1 VLYVSIEDWG
11 QKYQLIQSV
20 TKVHATLKLVDVKS
34 GELLWDSTAIAQ
46 ESSGDG
52 GSDLIGML
60 VMAVIDQVLDSTI
73 ADPTPRLARQANNAA
88 IDSQLR
94 GMLDGPYKPSN
105 AKE

>member
-1 VLYVSIEDWG
+1 
-11 QKYQLIQSV
+11 
-20 TKVHATLKLVDVKS
+20 
-34 GELLWDSTAIAQ
+34 
-46 ESSGDG
+46 
-52 GSDLIGML
+52 
-60 VMAVIDQVLDSTI
+60 MAVIDQVLDSTI